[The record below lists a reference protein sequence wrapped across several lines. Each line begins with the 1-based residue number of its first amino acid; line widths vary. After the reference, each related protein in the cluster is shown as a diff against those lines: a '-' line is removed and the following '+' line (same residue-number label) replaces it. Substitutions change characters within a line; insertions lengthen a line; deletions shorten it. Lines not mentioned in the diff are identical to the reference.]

1 MVRIYYE
8 NIIEDEKKREILECV
23 DVLVDGRFVVDLR
36 NLNLKY
42 RGSEN
47 QRVINV
53 AKSLE
58 QGKVVS
64 EI

>member
-1 MVRIYYE
+1 M
-8 NIIEDEKKREILECV
+8 
-23 DVLVDGRFVVDLR
+23 LVDGRFIVAQR

-53 AKSLE
+53 PKSLE
-58 QGKVVS
+58 EGKVIS